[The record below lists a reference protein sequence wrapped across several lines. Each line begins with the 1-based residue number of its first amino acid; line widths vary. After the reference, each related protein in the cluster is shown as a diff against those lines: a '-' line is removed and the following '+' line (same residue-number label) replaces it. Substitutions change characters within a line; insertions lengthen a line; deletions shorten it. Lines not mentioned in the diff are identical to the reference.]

1 MSLAR
6 AGAATAVI
14 LTAALGLSGC
24 GSMGDHKIGETAK
37 VTVTNTG
44 DYDVTVTAID
54 PAPAEV
60 AARYDT
66 EDQIYFVTF
75 TTKLAKPGEA
85 DPTGVSNYLQA
96 KLEDG
101 TVVST
106 SFDHIDECEH
116 PSGTELE
123 EKLAANETVEGCV
136 PVAGDDGKKVV
147 AIRIGATDL
156 DRPGAQVWTIG

>member
-1 MSLAR
+1 MSIAR

-14 LTAALGLSGC
+14 LAAALGLSGC

-44 DYDVTVTAID
+44 DYDVTVTAIES
-54 PAPAEV
+54 APSEV
-60 AARYDT
+60 VARYDT
-66 EDQIYFVTF
+66 EDEIYFVKF
-75 TTKLAKPGEA
+75 TTKLAKAGEA
-85 DPTGVSNYLQA
+85 DPTGVSNFVSA

-101 TVVST
+101 TVVHT
-106 SFDHIDECEH
+106 EFDHIDECEH

-123 EKLAANETVEGCV
+123 EALAANDTVEGCV

-147 AIRIGATDL
+147 AIRIGPSDL
-156 DRPGAQVWTIG
+156 ERPGAQVWTIG